1 MTAQQ
6 EPVLDIERLHNLAW
20 RATSRVR
27 AVKGAQFVSVTWHAV
42 TVATGGCAVA
52 PILLFSWTQLKNA
65 GLVLPMALPDASVNV
80 HGAKSH
86 STHSSAFGALLYCNT
101 SSRNSATVVN
111 VCTSSSASV
120 TPVCPDTLLTAS
132 AKPLAKP
139 SPVGPESTVIIMHA
153 RWSVGGTQHPA
164 HQRCACASPLSVSN
178 ARCLNEG
185 LMLVIVF
192 TMAGTGARS
201 KVPHTGADRLPA
213 TSLGITSL

>member
-1 MTAQQ
+1 M
-6 EPVLDIERLHNLAW
+6 
-20 RATSRVR
+20 
-27 AVKGAQFVSVTWHAV
+27 SVTWQPQR
-42 TVATGGCAVA
+42 GGCAVA
-52 PILLFSWTQLKNA
+52 PILLFSWTQLKKA

-132 AKPLAKP
+132 AKPLANP
-139 SPVGPESTVIIMHA
+139 SPVGPESTVIVHA

-164 HQRCACASPLSVSN
+164 HQRYACASPLSVSN